1 MGRGVSGSGRTGS
14 GRASRSPAR
23 RAGTARAR
31 ERSMAGPFFCG
42 GARCRLFYVRGD
54 GPIDRQEK
62 TLRPEGS
69 LITAPA
75 APPALAVRQRPGTA
89 PAPGILGDTQV
100 TDVGIKELKK
110 LQSLEW
116 LMLDHTK
123 VTDAEL
129 KGLKSLQTLDLF
141 QTEVTDV
148 RLKEASAGSRSHARV
163 TSVPFRFSSARAALI
178 RPNTSSR
185 VLLRPS

>member
-1 MGRGVSGSGRTGS
+1 AKSG
-14 GRASRSPAR
+14 GRARGR
-23 RAGTARAR
+23 EGLVAGR
-31 ERSMAGPFFCG
+31 FFWG
-42 GARCRLFYVRGD
+42 GTRCRLFSAGGD
-54 GPIDRQEK
+54 GPIDRQENP
-62 TLRPEGS
+62 LRPDGP
-69 LITAPA
+69 LPPPPA

-100 TDVGIKELKK
+100 TDVGLKELKK

-123 VTDAEL
+123 VTDAGLKEL

-141 QTEVTDV
+141 QTEVTDLG
-148 RLKEASAGSRSHARV
+148 LKEASAGSRSHARV